1 MKDIHSSRSI
11 EDGTGHPYGV
21 RRTSYRRGY
30 YKQVTPTGFEPCGW
44 GGGCRKQTAS
54 TGPEPSTTSTPAP
67 GDIFATTH
75 WTVVLA
81 AGRRST
87 PQADHALEELCR
99 TYWYPLYAYV
109 RRRGHSKEDAEDLT
123 QGFFAR
129 FLERNY
135 LEGLSGEKGR
145 FRAFL
150 LAALKHY
157 LANEHDRAGR
167 QKRGGGV
174 APLSLDWQEADTRYQ
189 IDPADQF
196 SPDKLYDRA
205 WAMMLLEQVIA
216 RLRDECAA
224 GGKAGVFE
232 QLRPF
237 LMVGKSDIPYA
248 QAAAALGWNEGAAR
262 VAVHRLRKRY
272 RELLRETIAQT
283 LSDPAQIEEELR
295 ALFCAVAG

>member
-1 MKDIHSSRSI
+1 MGVSSEYSDPI
-11 EDGTGHPYGV
+11 
-21 RRTSYRRGY
+21 
-30 YKQVTPTGFEPCGW
+30 
-44 GGGCRKQTAS
+44 
-54 TGPEPSTTSTPAP
+54 TPAP

-99 TYWYPLYAYV
+99 AYWYPLYAYV
-109 RRRGHSKEDAEDLT
+109 RRHGHSKEDAEDLT
-123 QGFFAR
+123 QGFFAC

-135 LEGLSGEKGR
+135 LEGLSSKKGR

-150 LAALKHY
+150 LAALKHF
-157 LANEHDRAGR
+157 LANERDKSQR

-174 APLSLDWQEADTRYQ
+174 APLSLDWQDADARYQ
-189 IDPADQF
+189 IDPTDQL

-205 WAMMLLEQVIA
+205 WAMTLLEQVIS

-224 GGKAGVFE
+224 EGRGKVFE
-232 QLRPF
+232 QLKPF
-237 LMVGKSDIPYA
+237 LMASQSAIPYA
-248 QAAAALGWNEGAAR
+248 DAATRLGLNEGAAR

-272 RELLRETIAQT
+272 RELLREEISQT
-283 LSDPAQIEEELR
+283 LSDPADAEEEMR
-295 ALFCAVAG
+295 ALFRAFAD